1 MKQTYHILN
10 YGCQMNESDAEHFA
24 GQLADLGYQ
33 YVEDFHQADVILVNT
48 CCVRESA
55 EKKIF
60 GKIGELKAIKAADPH
75 KIVCVTGCMAQK
87 DGDKILKTY
96 PQVDLIIGTSY
107 VNNFSAI
114 LEGFKADRQTEHH
127 VYANLEQAPDEFE
140 GNFVRKSSFSAWVPI
155 MYGCNNFCTY
165 CIVPYVRGRER
176 SRSKESI
183 LAEIKKAVGEGYKE
197 FTLLGQNVNSYGK
210 DLGLT
215 QAFSDLLKAVD
226 EIPGVERIRYMTS
239 HPRDMGED
247 LIKTVAQSKH
257 ICKHFHIPVQ
267 SGSTRIIKAMNR
279 SISREKYLDLVKLIR
294 SYVPEAVITTDLIV
308 GFPGETEED
317 FQDTLRLL
325 EEVDYDVAYTFI
337 YSKRSGTPAA
347 KMPNQVPLAV
357 KKARLRKLMD
367 VQNVH
372 SLARNKR
379 LVGKTL
385 EVLVEGPSHNNPDIY
400 SGRTDGN
407 KLVLWPLGDKQY
419 EIGSKVKVHIEVA
432 QTWLLKG
439 SIVE

>member
-1 MKQTYHILN
+1 MNKTYHILN

-33 YVEDFHQADVILVNT
+33 YAEDFHRADVILVNT
-48 CCVRESA
+48 CCVREGA
-55 EKKIF
+55 EKKIL
-60 GKIGELKAIKAADPH
+60 GKIGELKAIKAADPQ

-87 DGDKILKTY
+87 DGDKLLKTY

-114 LEGFKADRQTEHH
+114 LESFKANRQTDRH
-127 VYANLEQAPDEFE
+127 VFANLEQVPDEFE

-183 LAEIKKAVGEGYKE
+183 LKEIQKAVAAGYKE

-210 DLGLT
+210 DFGLT
-215 QAFSDLLKAVD
+215 NAFSDLLKAVD
-226 EIPGVERIRYMTS
+226 DIPGVERIRYMTS
-239 HPRDMGED
+239 HPRDMQED
-247 LIKTVAQSKH
+247 LIKTLAESKH

-279 SISREKYLDLVKLIR
+279 SISREDYLKLVKLIR
-294 SYVPEAVITTDLIV
+294 AYVPAAVITTDLIV

-325 EEVDYDVAYTFI
+325 DEVDYDVAYTFI

-357 KKARLRKLMD
+357 KKERLRKLMD
-367 VQNVH
+367 VQNMH
-372 SLARNKR
+372 SLARNKS
-379 LVGKTL
+379 LLGKTL
-385 EVLVEGPSHNNPDIY
+385 DVLVEGPSHNNPAIY

-407 KLVLWPLGDKQY
+407 KLVLWPLENKKY
-419 EIGSKVKVHIEVA
+419 EIGSKVKVHIDVA

>member
-1 MKQTYHILN
+1 MKSYHIIN

-24 GQLADLGYQ
+24 GQLEDLGYQ
-33 YVEDFHQADVILVNT
+33 YIEDFHDADVVLINT

-55 EKKIF
+55 EKKIL
-60 GKIGELKAIKAADPH
+60 GKIGELKALKAENPK
-75 KIVCVTGCMAQK
+75 KIFCVAGCMAQK
-87 DGDKILKTY
+87 SGNKLRETY

-114 LEGFKADRQTEHH
+114 FQGYKAGRKKQQHTFAD
-127 VYANLEQAPDEFE
+127 LEQAQDEFE
-140 GNFVRKSSFSAWVPI
+140 GNFVRKSSFSAWIPI

-176 SRSKESI
+176 SRSKEHI
-183 LAEIKKAVGEGYKE
+183 IEEIKKAVAEGYKE

-215 QAFSDLLKAVD
+215 NAFSELLKAVD
-226 EIPGVERIRYMTS
+226 EIPGVERVRYMTS
-239 HPRDMGED
+239 HPRDMQEE
-247 LIKTVAQSKH
+247 LIKTVANSKH

-267 SGSTRIIKAMNR
+267 SGSTKIIKAMNR
-279 SISREKYLDLVKLIR
+279 SISREEYLELVKKIR
-294 SYVPEAVITTDLIV
+294 HYVPDATITTDLIV

-317 FQDTLRLL
+317 FKDTLDLL
-325 EEVDYDVAYTFI
+325 EEVSYDVAYTFI

-347 KMPNQVPLAV
+347 KMPDQVPLAV
-357 KKARLRKLMD
+357 KKERLNALME
-367 VQNVH
+367 VQNKH
-372 SLARNKR
+372 SLLRNQK
-379 LVGKTL
+379 LVGKTV
-385 EVLVEGPSHNNPDIY
+385 EVLVEGPSHNNKNIC

-407 KLVLWPLGDKQY
+407 KLVLWPFNGNTY
-419 EIGSKVKVHIEVA
+419 EVGSKVKVKIDTA

-439 SIVE
+439 SIEA

>member
-1 MKQTYHILN
+1 MNKTYHILN

-33 YVEDFHQADVILVNT
+33 YTEDFHQADVILVNT
-48 CCVRESA
+48 CCVREGA
-55 EKKIF
+55 EKKIL
-60 GKIGELKAIKAADPH
+60 GKIGELKAIKAADPQ
-75 KIVCVTGCMAQK
+75 KIICVTGCMAQK

-114 LEGFKADRQTEHH
+114 LEGFKADRQKDQHI
-127 VYANLEQAPDEFE
+127 YANLEQAPNEFE
-140 GNFVRKSSFSAWVPI
+140 GSFVRKSSFSAWVPI

-183 LAEIKKAVGEGYKE
+183 LAEIARAVGEGYKE

-210 DLGLT
+210 DLGMT
-215 QAFSDLLKAVD
+215 NAFSDLLKAVD
-226 EIPGVERIRYMTS
+226 NIPGVERIRYMTS
-239 HPRDMGED
+239 HPRDMQED
-247 LIKTVAQSKH
+247 LIKTVAESKH

-279 SISREKYLDLVKLIR
+279 SISREEYLHLVHLIR

-325 EEVDYDVAYTFI
+325 DEVDYDVAYTFI

-357 KKARLRKLMD
+357 KKTRLRKLMD

-385 EVLVEGPSHNNPDIY
+385 DILVEGPSHNNPAVC

-407 KLVLWPLGDKQY
+407 KLVLWPMANKNYAL
-419 EIGSKVKVHIEVA
+419 GSKVRVHIDVA